1 MEAVEAMEPHRV
13 KGEMMTTTQQKKP
26 HVVIPAAGLGTRML
40 PTSARIPK
48 AMIPLQEKPIIS
60 WILDELI
67 GQGFTDFTVIYGHL
81 GHFLTDYVERY
92 YSQREGL
99 HISFAEQKS
108 LDGVATAI
116 QLAEPHVETEGMLVV
131 LGDTVFQQQL
141 DLPDDK
147 SYVMYSRVKDSWRWC
162 LIEVDE
168 SDKVIGYLDKP
179 EESVDTDKALVGVY
193 YLHDA
198 KRFFDG
204 VRHIQDNNKRIK
216 NEFQISSALEYYEEE
231 LPVYGYEIER
241 WYDCGSKDTYQQSK
255 KSMLVAPREFNELK
269 IEDNTVTKRSKH
281 KKKFLD
287 EILWFVSIPKKLR
300 THIPTVVDHN
310 LDPEDPFITLEY
322 VPYPTLSELF
332 LYENIHLDMWKS
344 MFGNIVD
351 TYMEQFHTVQ
361 KFESDDWQGDFR
373 RHYLEK
379 TFQRIDDVKN
389 ITEFCEL
396 FSYSRLTINGERCIP
411 FRDLFKKVADE
422 MFPRIAVEEDICL
435 IHGDMCFS
443 NVLYDVDSEN
453 FKLIDPR
460 GSFGRMKLY
469 GDYKYDLAKLYHSA
483 VGLYDFITHDLFD
496 VKQEESEL
504 ELTIYASDEH
514 KKIGELLKRTYREKG
529 VDLDVIEFITAILFY
544 SMLPLHQD
552 HPQRMKAFFCIATT
566 MLNNLARRV
575 LEEDEVTGIR
585 RVEPSVAL
593 FSDKG
598 HMPW

>member
-1 MEAVEAMEPHRV
+1 
-13 KGEMMTTTQQKKP
+13 MTKTSKP

-67 GQGFTDFTVIYGHL
+67 GQGFTDFTIIYGHL

-92 YSQREGL
+92 YSTRDGL
-99 HISFAEQKS
+99 TITFAEQTQ

-116 QLAEPHVETEGMLVV
+116 QLAEPHVDTDGMLVV
-131 LGDTVFQQQL
+131 LGDTVFQQEL
-141 DLPDDK
+141 ELPDDK
-147 SYVMYSRVKDSWRWC
+147 SFVMYSRVTDSWRWC
-162 LIEVDE
+162 LVEVDAE
-168 SDKVIGYLDKP
+168 QKVIGYLDKP
-179 EESVDTDKALVGVY
+179 EDPVDTDKALVGVY

-198 KRFFDG
+198 KLFFDG
-204 VRHIQDNNKRIK
+204 VRHIQDNDKRIK
-216 NEFQISSALEYYEEE
+216 NEFQISSALEFYEEKF
-231 LPVYGYEIER
+231 PVYGYEIER

-269 IEDNTVTKRSKH
+269 IENNTVTKRSQH

-300 THIPTVVDHN
+300 SYIPTVIDHD

-322 VPYPTLSELF
+322 VGAPTLSELF
-332 LYENIHLDMWKS
+332 LYENIRLDIWKKI
-344 MFGNIVD
+344 FANITD
-351 TYMEQFHTVQ
+351 TYIEQFQTV
-361 KFESDDWQGDFR
+361 KNFESDDWQADFR

-379 TFQRIDDVKN
+379 TFERIEEVKN

-396 FSYSRLTINGERCIP
+396 FSYSKLTINGEECVP
-411 FRDLFKKVADE
+411 YRDLFKRVADV
-422 MFPRIAVEEDICL
+422 MFPRVAKEEDICL

-443 NVLYDVDSEN
+443 NILYDVDAES

-460 GSFGRMKLY
+460 GSFGNMKLY
-469 GDYKYDLAKLYHSA
+469 GDHKYDLAKLYHSA

-496 VKQEESEL
+496 VTHEDSQL
-504 ELTIYASDEH
+504 DLTIYASEDH
-514 KKIGELLKRTYREKG
+514 RKIGELLKRQLTDKD
-529 VDLDVIEFITAILFY
+529 VDLDVIEFITSILFY

-552 HPQRMKAFFCIATT
+552 HPKRMKAFFCIATQ
-566 MLNNLARRV
+566 MLNNLASRV
-575 LEEDEVTGIR
+575 LDADTVSGG
-585 RVEPSVAL
+585 VKSEPALAL
-593 FSDKG
+593 FSSTSR
-598 HMPW
+598 MPW